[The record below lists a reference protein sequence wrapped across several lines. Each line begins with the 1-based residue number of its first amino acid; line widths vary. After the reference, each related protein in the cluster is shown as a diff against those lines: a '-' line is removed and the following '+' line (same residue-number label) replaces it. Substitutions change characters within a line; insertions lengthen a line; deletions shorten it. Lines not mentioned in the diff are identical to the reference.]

1 MNVVLVCGSPRR
13 KTGNSAFLLDA
24 LARKLA
30 GRAEVELRHAVARP
44 SEENERTAELAAASD
59 ALVVAFPLYVDGVP
73 ASLHEALERIGER
86 VRAAGT
92 SPRLYAVVN
101 NGFYDAR
108 QNALAVEMLW
118 LWGDAHGLPRGRVV
132 AVGAGEMSQVAPMG
146 HGPSKNLGHAFD
158 RLADDIATGCGG
170 ETLFVEPNFPR
181 FLYRLSAHHM
191 WRKQAKANGL
201 KPRDLKRRAFD
212 A

>member
-24 LARKLA
+24 LARKLE

-92 SPRLYAVVN
+92 SPRLYVVAN

-132 AVGAGEMSQVAPMG
+132 AVGAWALKEPRARLRPVGRRHCGRLRGRNAVRGTQLPPLPLPFERASYVAQAGEGQRPEAARPQAPG
-146 HGPSKNLGHAFD
+146 A
-158 RLADDIATGCGG
+158 
-170 ETLFVEPNFPR
+170 
-181 FLYRLSAHHM
+181 
-191 WRKQAKANGL
+191 
-201 KPRDLKRRAFD
+201 
-212 A
+212 